1 MLDDLVLSPDVPVQ
15 CYLSITTLDD
25 LNAKYVA
32 LIRRLNDTFQKNKK
46 SYPVRKM
53 ITGLCTADKG
63 NLTFFATDECFRL
76 AKTID
81 YDDVF
86 HHIGKDCK
94 YFDFTIL
101 KTFIDGSNCTEAKQ
115 LMDNYIIE
123 IENTVITDLNLNE
136 YDHSQTEDTAKKL
149 EIICDLKKLNVK
161 ELTLIVETVQK
172 CLKLPSGSISVKDV
186 KKNCII
192 LVCRIPENVK
202 YYLLQ
207 LKISIHELT
216 HLFALKIQSL
226 IIDDEIELKIPLDC
240 NTKVCTYVYNYNERI
255 LYVYVVI
262 IIFCIFSSNICTYV
276 AM

>member
-1 MLDDLVLSPDVPVQ
+1 MYVILDDLVLSPDVPVK
-15 CYLSITTLDD
+15 CHLSITTLDD

-32 LIRRLNDTFQKNKK
+32 LLRRLNHTFQENEK
-46 SYPVRKM
+46 SYPVREM

-101 KTFIDGSNCTEAKQ
+101 KTYIDGSNCTKAKE
-115 LMDNYIIE
+115 LMDNYIKE
-123 IENTVITDLNLNE
+123 IENSIITDLNLKE
-136 YDHSQTEDTAKKL
+136 YDHLQTEDTAKKL
-149 EIICDLKKLNVK
+149 EIICDRKKVNVK
-161 ELTLIVETVQK
+161 ELTLIVETVQR
-172 CLKLPSGSISVKDV
+172 CLKLPSASISVKDV

-192 LVCRIPENVK
+192 LVCRIPESVK

-207 LKISIHELT
+207 LKISIHELKP
-216 HLFALKIQSL
+216 LSALKIQLL
-226 IIDDEIELKIPLDC
+226 IIDDEMELKIPLNC
-240 NTKVCTYVYNYNERI
+240 NAKVCTY
-255 LYVYVVI
+255 I
-262 IIFCIFSSNICTYV
+262 IIMKESYTY
-276 AM
+276 M

>member
-1 MLDDLVLSPDVPVQ
+1 MFSPDVPVK
-15 CYLSITTLDD
+15 CHLSTTTLHD
-25 LNAKYVA
+25 LNAKFVT
-32 LIRRLNDTFQKNKK
+32 LVEELSEIFKRKKK

-81 YDDVF
+81 YDTLF
-86 HHIGKDCK
+86 HHIGRECK
-94 YFDFTIL
+94 YFDFIIL
-101 KTFIDGSNCTEAKQ
+101 KTFIDGSKCTEAKK
-115 LMDNYIIE
+115 LMDNYIKE
-123 IENTVITDLNLNE
+123 IENTVITDLNLEE
-136 YDHSQTEDTAKKL
+136 YDDSQTEDTAKKL
-149 EIICDLKKLNVK
+149 EIICDRKKVK
-161 ELTLIVETVQK
+161 LEELTLIVETVQR

-207 LKISIHELT
+207 LKIGIHELKP
-216 HLFALKIQSL
+216 LSALKIQSL

-240 NTKVCTYVYNYNERI
+240 NTKVCMYIMKECYTY
-255 LYVYVVI
+255 
-262 IIFCIFSSNICTYV
+262 
-276 AM
+276 M